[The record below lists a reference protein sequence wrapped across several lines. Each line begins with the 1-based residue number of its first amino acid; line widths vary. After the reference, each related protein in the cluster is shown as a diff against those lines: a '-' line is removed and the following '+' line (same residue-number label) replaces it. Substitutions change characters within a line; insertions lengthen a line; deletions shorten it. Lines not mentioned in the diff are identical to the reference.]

1 MKHIT
6 YIFSV
11 TAATLI
17 ACILSTM
24 GLSAKNRTGL
34 SPAASV
40 ECLIER
46 ICPGASKHFF
56 IQIDTSATES
66 YFELAQGSDNR
77 IIISADC
84 PINAATGLNWYL
96 KYYAG
101 IHLSWNCMRAEL
113 PAELPPVPVP
123 ERRTTRSQYRYYL
136 NYCTFSYSP
145 RHQPMSGGGRLR
157 RTVAQRPAPPRILR
171 YRCRGLHSRTRI
183 PGLVADEQSRRLGRS
198 QSILMVR
205 PQY

>member
-136 NYCTFSYSP
+136 NYCTFSYS
-145 RHQPMSGGGRLR
+145 
-157 RTVAQRPAPPRILR
+157 RTVDQRPAPPRILR

-183 PGLVADEQSRRLGRS
+183 PSLVADEQSRRLGRS
-198 QSILMVR
+198 QSLLLVR

>member
-136 NYCTFSYSP
+136 NYCTFSYSMAFWDWARWEQELDWMTHCGSTSCTASDTPVPMP
-145 RHQPMSGGGRLR
+145 RTS
-157 RTVAQRPAPPRILR
+157 
-171 YRCRGLHSRTRI
+171 
-183 PGLVADEQSRRLGRS
+183 
-198 QSILMVR
+198 
-205 PQY
+205 

>member
-1 MKHIT
+1 MKHIA
-6 YIFSV
+6 YIFSI

-101 IHLSWNCMRAEL
+101 IHLSWNCMRADL
-113 PAELPPVPVP
+113 PDTLPPGGPPGHIAPNTCTGMAYYPITIPLLPELLHILILHGLLGLGPVG
-123 ERRTTRSQYRYYL
+123 TGTRL
-136 NYCTFSYSP
+136 DGSP
-145 RHQPMSGGGRLR
+145 RYQPMS
-157 RTVAQRPAPPRILR
+157 
-171 YRCRGLHSRTRI
+171 RCCRF
-183 PGLVADEQSRRLGRS
+183 
-198 QSILMVR
+198 
-205 PQY
+205 